1 MSTTSAP
8 TVAPRPKAASPHI
21 EAAGARTEKVSSPR
35 PPEGAPPGGRA
46 REIEG
51 FRGLAALSTVVFHVW
66 QQYFRYDADGIHPP
80 VDNPYLGAVISL
92 EVIDLFF
99 VMSAYLLTLSYARAA
114 IDGGSVRPAGVFLF
128 RRAIRIVPLYFL
140 AVLLVWASRNP
151 TLPGNWT
158 DLVQHL
164 TFTHVFSQEQI
175 FYTLGPTWSLSL
187 EMMFYLALVA
197 LGPVAVRACRSLR
210 LRRSRIALCAG
221 GCLLLFVVPVIWIA
235 VAHYAYGI
243 PHTEWPVYFGPQAR
257 FGGFAAGM
265 GLAVAQIALGERGRM
280 STGPAIALRSAV
292 LVALFLL
299 SLISRPENALFTFF
313 HPLAALLWVLLLFG
327 TIHVRRQGRWHK
339 ALTARWLT
347 GAGLVSYSLFIWH
360 EPIMLQLYT
369 SGLLPSGP
377 GGYPLATLIVLA
389 VAVPV
394 AVASYWL
401 IEYPSG
407 LLGRLKDK
415 SGKPR
420 DFYAEAAR

>member
-8 TVAPRPKAASPHI
+8 TDTPRAAAASPRK
-21 EAAGARTEKVSSPR
+21 EARARTEAASPSR
-35 PPEGAPPGGRA
+35 PPEGTPPGGRA

-51 FRGLAALSTVVFHVW
+51 FRGLAALSTVIFHVW

-80 VDNPYLGAVISL
+80 VDNPYVGAVISL

-114 IDGGSVRPAGVFLF
+114 IDGGSVRPARVFLF

-151 TLPGNWT
+151 TLPGNWS
-158 DLVQHL
+158 DLLQHL

-187 EMMFYLALVA
+187 EIMFYLALVA
-197 LGPVAVRACRSLR
+197 LGPLAVRACRSFGS
-210 LRRSRIALCAG
+210 RRARVAVCAG

-235 VAHYAYGI
+235 VAHYGFGI

-265 GLAVAQIALGERGRM
+265 GLAVAMVALGERGRM
-280 STGPAIALRSAV
+280 NTGPAIVLRSVV

-299 SLISRPENALFTFF
+299 SLISVPENALFTFF
-313 HPLAALLWVLLLFG
+313 HPLASLLWVVLLYS
-327 TIHVRRQGRWHK
+327 TIHVRRRGRWHK

-360 EPIMLQLYT
+360 EPIMLKLYT

-377 GGYPLATLIVLA
+377 SGYPLATLIVLA
-389 VAVPV
+389 VAVPA

-415 SGKPR
+415 SGRPR
-420 DFYAEAAR
+420 DFYAEPAR